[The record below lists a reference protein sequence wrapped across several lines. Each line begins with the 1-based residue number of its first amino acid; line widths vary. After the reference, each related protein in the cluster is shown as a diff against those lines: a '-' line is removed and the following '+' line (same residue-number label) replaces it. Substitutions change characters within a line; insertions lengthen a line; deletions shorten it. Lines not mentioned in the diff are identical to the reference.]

1 METKTKRPHDS
12 PNTSA
17 SDAEL
22 LGDLAMLGFTAEEI
36 RRAVRSARAAELHRE
51 LSARLNRR
59 VDAGEALSEAEIIRY
74 QRAGL
79 ID

>member
-1 METKTKRPHDS
+1 MQPKQQHEPQNS
-12 PNTSA
+12 NA

-22 LGDLAMLGFTAEEI
+22 LGELVMFGFTGEEI

-51 LSARLNRR
+51 LTARLNARLA
-59 VDAGEALSEAEIIRY
+59 AGEALDELEIVRL
-74 QRAGL
+74 QRVGV